1 MSSTVLNL
9 ASGAV
14 GLAFATIL
22 ADSREKR
29 KSSDSVPATASP
41 VIEFEKEETA
51 TVFHKDNDAFDV
63 EAAVA
68 EWAVVLYSLL
78 KIVLLTCL
86 RIYT

>member
-29 KSSDSVPATASP
+29 KSSDSVP

-78 KIVLLTCL
+78 EIVLLTCSMI
-86 RIYT
+86 RT

>member
-14 GLAFATIL
+14 GLAFATLL
-22 ADSREKR
+22 ADGREKR
-29 KSSDSVPATASP
+29 KSSDSVPATAAR
-41 VIEFEKEETA
+41 VIEFEETA
-51 TVFHKDNDAFDV
+51 TVFSKESDAFDV

-78 KIVLLTCL
+78 KIVLLKCP
-86 RIYT
+86 RMHN

>member
-14 GLAFATIL
+14 GLAFATLL

-29 KSSDSVPATASP
+29 KSSDSVLLTASP
-41 VIEFEKEETA
+41 VIESEKEEE
-51 TVFHKDNDAFDV
+51 TVLSKDNGAFDV

-68 EWAVVLYSLL
+68 EWAVVLYSIL
-78 KIVLLTCL
+78 KIVLLTCS
-86 RIYT
+86 RIHN

>member
-14 GLAFATIL
+14 GLAFATLL

-29 KSSDSVPATASP
+29 KISDSAQ
-41 VIEFEKEETA
+41 VIDFEEETA
-51 TVFHKDNDAFDV
+51 TVFSKDNDAFDV

-68 EWAVVLYSLL
+68 EWAVVLYSIL
-78 KIVLLTCL
+78 KIVLLSCPRMHT
-86 RIYT
+86 

>member
-14 GLAFATIL
+14 GLAFATLL

-29 KSSDSVPATASP
+29 KSSDLVLPTDSP
-41 VIEFEKEETA
+41 VIVEKEENA
-51 TVFHKDNDAFDV
+51 LSKDNGAFDV

-68 EWAVVLYSLL
+68 EWAVVLYSIL
-78 KIVLLTCL
+78 KIVPLTCS
-86 RIYT
+86 RIHNT